1 MPKALLVS
9 PNLARSWGMM
19 IIVMMLPIMLPKPRA
34 LDRAARSPSVS
45 AMADSIEPIGM
56 LNIV

>member
-1 MPKALLVS
+1 
-9 PNLARSWGMM
+9 M
-19 IIVMMLPIMLPKPRA
+19 IIGMMLPIMLPKPRA